1 MSTAARRREQR
12 HLRLSTAGRGCKRR
26 RCLRIV
32 NANEMPVL
40 TRENVLEST
49 LYFLQHRWRL
59 WDYVRT
65 PAGSLTWGVA
75 ARTHEEWP
83 ILSAVAPASMSASE
97 VMGLRS
103 NSRRGSVGGGQIVQA
118 HPLLDS
124 GRAESVRPDRGR
136 KRLGSRT
143 SGDHDRVSREAAPP
157 LGATSSGGRTVRDF
171 SDSLSSRA
179 TPFLWRRNPT

>member
-12 HLRLSTAGRGCKRR
+12 HLGLSTAGRGCKRR

-103 NSRRGSVGGGQIVQA
+103 NSSRGSVGAGQIVQP

-124 GRAESVRPDRGR
+124 GRAESVRPEGIAVENDLDPELPVTTIEFLVKLR
-136 KRLGSRT
+136 
-143 SGDHDRVSREAAPP
+143 HHWVPPAP
-157 LGATSSGGRTVRDF
+157 AVEQFETFRIH
-171 SDSLSSRA
+171 
-179 TPFLWRRNPT
+179 